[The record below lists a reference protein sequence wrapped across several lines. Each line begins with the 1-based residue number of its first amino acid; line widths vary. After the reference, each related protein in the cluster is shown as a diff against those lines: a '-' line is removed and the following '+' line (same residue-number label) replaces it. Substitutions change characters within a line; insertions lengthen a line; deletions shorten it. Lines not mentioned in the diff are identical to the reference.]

1 MAEKSISPAL
11 ARCFW
16 LGTFGMFVGLAWL
29 TVHFRR
35 KRKNEDGKV
44 VLLNSW

>member
-16 LGTFGMFVGLAWL
+16 LGALGMFVGLAWL
-29 TVHFRR
+29 AVHIRR
-35 KRKNEDGKV
+35 KRRNEDGKV
-44 VLLNSW
+44 I